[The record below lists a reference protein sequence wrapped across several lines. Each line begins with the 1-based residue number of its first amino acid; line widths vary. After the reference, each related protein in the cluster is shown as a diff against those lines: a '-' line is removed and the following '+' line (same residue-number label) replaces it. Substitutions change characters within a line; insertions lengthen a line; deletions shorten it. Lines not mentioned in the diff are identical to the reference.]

1 MNNSPRC
8 PVCDAPAAPDHLMCE
23 ACGSDLAQ
31 PVAGA
36 GHWLSSASPTPA
48 CPDCGGTDL
57 DAKGYC
63 GDCGRRQNPTADR
76 TQLDLTRVGAATDF
90 GKRHHYNQDALAIG
104 RHEGT
109 SVAVVCDGVSSS
121 TFGELAALA
130 ASEAAVAEILT
141 ALADKHNPV
150 EASRAGVVAGSRAAA
165 RAGAGLEDNPPSC
178 TYVSAVVTDTEIE
191 VTWVGDSRAYW
202 VSGDYAECLTVD
214 DSYVGRLR
222 AIDAPPDDPRYHTPY
237 AHALLAWLGSDSP
250 ELKPNTQTFIPDG
263 PGLLIVCSDGLSC
276 YMNEP
281 ADLLPLPPGSP
292 VEMAA
297 ALTERARDAG
307 GKDNISV
314 AVVKF
319 PAGGDYEVPDDAT
332 VKLAWG
338 GNG

>member
-1 MNNSPRC
+1 MNFSLSC
-8 PVCDAPAAPDHLMCE
+8 PVCDAPAAPDHLVCE

-31 PVAGA
+31 TATGA
-36 GHWLSSASPTPA
+36 GHWMSSASQTPA
-48 CPDCGGTDL
+48 CPDCGGTEL
-57 DAKGYC
+57 DTKGYC

-76 TQLDLTRVGAATDF
+76 TQLDLTRIGAATDF

-104 RHEGT
+104 RYDGT

-130 ASEAAVAEILT
+130 ASEAAVAEILN
-141 ALADKHNPV
+141 ALADKQT
-150 EASRAGVVAGSRAAA
+150 ASAASHAGVVAGAAAAA

-178 TYVSAVVTDTEIE
+178 TYVSAVVDDTEIE

-222 AIDAPPDDPRYHTPY
+222 AINAPPDDPRYHTQY

-250 ELKPNTQTFIPDG
+250 ELKPNTHTFIPDG

-281 ADLLPLPPGSP
+281 ADLLPLPAGDP
-292 VEMAA
+292 VAMAA
-297 ALTERARDAG
+297 ALVERARDAG

-314 AVVKF
+314 AIAKF
-319 PAGGDYEVPDDAT
+319 PAGGEVTVAGDAT
-332 VKLAWG
+332 VRLARG
-338 GNG
+338 GA